1 MRRSLWTLF
10 AVLILVVAPAHA
22 QIGKRVSLM
31 AGSPEDKAYAEIA
44 ATKDPAQKLALMD
57 KFLADFGQ
65 TDMAVVAYELYISY
79 YQAEKNNAKVI
90 EYCEKLLGAD
100 PDNLAAAFNEVRAA
114 QEKSD
119 QAALFTAGERVGG
132 IMTRYKAKTAPE
144 GTSAGDWEQEK
155 ERNLADAQNNVSY
168 VEYTLFTSA
177 YQAQSPAAKAA
188 LFERFVSAF
197 PDSPYTPNAQALV
210 AAAYQ
215 QAQNYPRMLEFANR
229 ILARDANNLSMLLL
243 LADYYSE
250 RGEQLD
256 KAEEYAKKSSSL
268 LASAKKPEGVP
279 DDQWKKQVDIQKGLA
294 LSALGQVYIQRHRDA
309 QALAAFS
316 SAAPLLK
323 PDPVTYARNQYRRG
337 FALLN
342 LKRVNEAKAALTEAA
357 SIPSPYRGL
366 AQEKLISI
374 GAAPVKR
381 PAKKSP

>member
-1 MRRSLWTLF
+1 MRRSLWILL
-10 AVLILVVAPAHA
+10 AVLILAALSARA
-22 QIGKRVSLM
+22 QIGRRVSLM
-31 AGSPEDKAYAEIA
+31 AGSPEDKAYAEIQ

-90 EYCEKLLGAD
+90 EYCEKLLGVD
-100 PDNLAAAFNEVRAA
+100 PDNLGAAVNEVRAA
-114 QEKSD
+114 QEKGD

-132 IMTRYKAKTAPE
+132 IMTRYKAKPAPE

-155 ERNLADAQNNVSY
+155 ARNLADAQSNVSY

-177 YQAQSPAAKAA
+177 YQAQNPAAKAA
-188 LFERFVSAF
+188 LFERIVSAF

-256 KAEEYAKKSSSL
+256 KAEGYAKKSSGL

-309 QALAAFS
+309 LALEAFS
-316 SAAPLLK
+316 GAAPLLK
-323 PDPVTYARNQYRRG
+323 ADPVTYARNQYRMG

-342 LKRVNEAKAALTEAA
+342 LNRVSEAKAALTEAA
-357 SIPSPYRGL
+357 SIPSPYRAL

-374 GAAPVKR
+374 GAAPAKR